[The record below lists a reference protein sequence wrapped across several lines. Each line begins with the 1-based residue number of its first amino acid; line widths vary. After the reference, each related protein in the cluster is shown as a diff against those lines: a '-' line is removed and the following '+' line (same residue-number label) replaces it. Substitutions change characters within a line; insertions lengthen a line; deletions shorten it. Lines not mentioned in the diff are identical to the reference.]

1 MIRQWMDRGVPQGAG
16 RAWSMHKMQH
26 DGANSPSETIKVLAL
41 PAFADLFAALYLARE
56 LRVDLPTG

>member
-1 MIRQWMDRGVPQGAG
+1 MIRQWVDRGVPQGAG
-16 RAWSMHKMQH
+16 RAWSMRKMQH
-26 DGANSPSETIKVLAL
+26 DDANSPVETIKTQSL